1 MHEMQSHSRSW
12 DVKVLDFALFC
23 GFYLRELKSP
33 ESNLVNNTH
42 NLHVKMLALLWEL
55 NLLRDCAS

>member
-1 MHEMQSHSRSW
+1 M
-12 DVKVLDFALFC
+12 KVLDFALFC

-42 NLHVKMLALLWEL
+42 NLHVKKMLALLWEL